1 MTAPAD
7 AAGSGTEPPS
17 EPSSEPSSAAPSAP
31 PGHRALAVAGRVVAG
46 RLFRWAFVLVAVGL
60 ACYAV
65 AAHWPAIRTALGE
78 LGFWPLAA
86 GMLSVLA
93 ALATTVQMW
102 RLLLASMGSPLPL
115 KAAARI
121 MLVGQIGK
129 YLPGSIW
136 PVLAQMELGRDYHVP
151 RSRSASASVLVMLL
165 TLIAGL
171 LTALVTLPFA
181 AGAMPYRW
189 ALLATPL
196 LLVLLYPPVL
206 NAVIGWLLRLARQS
220 PLEQP
225 LTGGA
230 LVRAMGWSFA
240 TWICYGLQIWILATR
255 LGAPAGKTAL
265 IAIGGFAFAWSVGFI
280 VVFAP
285 AGAGVRDVLL
295 LVLLG
300 SVLRTA
306 DAAAVVLVS
315 RVLTT
320 AADLLSAAVAARFV
334 RRPSAG
340 VDPPPPGQ

>member
-1 MTAPAD
+1 MTAPAN
-7 AAGSGTEPPS
+7 AAGSGAEPPT
-17 EPSSEPSSAAPSAP
+17 P
-31 PGHRALAVAGRVVAG
+31 PGRRALGVAG
-46 RLFRWAFVLVAVGL
+46 RLVASRPVRWAFVVVAVGL

-65 AAHWPAIRTALGE
+65 AADWPAIRGALGE

-86 GMLSVLA
+86 AMVSILA

-115 KAAARI
+115 RAAARI

-171 LTALVTLPFA
+171 LTAIVTLPFA
-181 AGAMPYRW
+181 AGPVPYRW
-189 ALLATPL
+189 ALLATPV
-196 LLVLLYPPVL
+196 LLVMLYPPVL
-206 NAVIGWLLRLARQS
+206 NALIGWLLRLARQS

-230 LVRAMGWSFA
+230 LTRAMGWSFA
-240 TWICYGLQIWILATR
+240 TWVCYGLQIWILATW

-265 IAIGGFAFAWSVGFI
+265 VAIGGFAFAWSVGFL

-285 AGAGVRDVLL
+285 AGAGIRDVLL
-295 LVLLG
+295 LVMLG

-315 RVLTT
+315 RVLMT

-334 RRPSAG
+334 RRPAAG
-340 VDPPPPGQ
+340 DGPKTAG

>member
-7 AAGSGTEPPS
+7 AAGSGTEPP
-17 EPSSEPSSAAPSAP
+17 PAP
-31 PGHRALAVAGRVVAG
+31 PGRRALAVAVRLVASQPV
-46 RLFRWAFVLVAVGL
+46 RWAFVLVAVGL
-60 ACYAV
+60 ACYAI
-65 AAHWPAIRTALGE
+65 ATHWHKIRGALGE

-86 GMLSVLA
+86 AMIIILA
-93 ALATTVQMW
+93 ALITTVQMW

-136 PVLAQMELGRDYHVP
+136 PVLAQMELGRDYQVP

-181 AGAMPYRW
+181 AGPMPYRW
-189 ALLATPL
+189 ALLAAPL
-196 LLVLLYPPVL
+196 LLLLLYPPVL
-206 NAVIGWLLRLARQS
+206 NALIGWLLRLARQS

-230 LVRAMGWSFA
+230 LAKAMGWSFA

-265 IAIGGFAFAWSVGFI
+265 VAIGGFAFAWSVGFI

-315 RVLTT
+315 RGLTT
-320 AADLLSAAVAARFV
+320 VADLLSAAVAARFV
-334 RRPSAG
+334 RRPAISDDPKTAG
-340 VDPPPPGQ
+340 

>member
-1 MTAPAD
+1 MTAPPD
-7 AAGSGTEPPS
+7 TAGSGGERPP
-17 EPSSEPSSAAPSAP
+17 AP
-31 PGHRALAVAGRVVAG
+31 RARRVLAVAGQLAG
-46 RLFRWAFVLVAVGL
+46 SRPVRWAFVLIAVGL

-65 AAHWPAIRTALGE
+65 AAHWSAIRSALGE
-78 LGFWPLAA
+78 LGAWPLAA
-86 GMLSVLA
+86 AMASILA
-93 ALATTVQMW
+93 ALATTVLMW

-115 KAAARI
+115 RAAARI

-129 YLPGSIW
+129 YLPGSLW
-136 PVLAQMELGRDYHVP
+136 PVLAQMELGRDYQVP

-181 AGAMPYRW
+181 AGPMPYRW
-189 ALLATPL
+189 ALLATPIL
-196 LLVLLYPPVL
+196 LAMLYPRVL
-206 NAVIGWLLRLARQS
+206 NGLISWLLRLARQP

-225 LTGGA
+225 LTAGA
-230 LVRAMGWSFA
+230 LLRALGWSFG

-265 IAIGGFAFAWSVGFI
+265 VAIGGFAFAWSVGFI

-285 AGAGVRDVLL
+285 AGAGIRDVLL

-300 SVLRTA
+300 SVLRAA

-315 RVLTT
+315 RVLMTVG
-320 AADLLSAAVAARFV
+320 DLLSAAVAARFV
-334 RRPSAG
+334 RRP
-340 VDPPPPGQ
+340 PPGDDRQPSG

>member
-1 MTAPAD
+1 MTAPVD
-7 AAGSGTEPPS
+7 AAGGTRPP
-17 EPSSEPSSAAPSAP
+17 PAP
-31 PGHRALAVAGRVVAG
+31 PGRRAMAVAGRLVAS
-46 RLFRWAFVLVAVGL
+46 RPVRWAFVLVAVGL
-60 ACYAV
+60 AAYAV
-65 AAHWPAIRTALGE
+65 IAHWSQIRGALGE

-86 GMLSVLA
+86 ATASILA

-102 RLLLASMGSPLPL
+102 RLLLGSMGSPLPL
-115 KAAARI
+115 RPAARI

-136 PVLAQMELGRDYHVP
+136 PVLAQMELGRDYRVP
-151 RSRSASASVLVMLL
+151 RSRSASASILVMLL

-189 ALLATPL
+189 ALLATPV
-196 LLVLLYPPVL
+196 LLVMLYPPVL
-206 NAVIGWLLRLARQS
+206 NALIGWLLRLARQP

-225 LTGGA
+225 VTAGG
-230 LVRAMGWSFA
+230 LLRAMGWSFG
-240 TWICYGLQIWILATR
+240 TWIFYGLQIWILATR

-265 IAIGGFAFAWSVGFI
+265 VAIGGFAFAWSVGFI

-285 AGAGVRDVLL
+285 AGAGIRDVLL

-315 RVLTT
+315 RVLMTV
-320 AADLLSAAVAARFV
+320 ADLLSAAVAARFV
-334 RRPSAG
+334 RRPPAG
-340 VDPPPPGQ
+340 AADVQKTAG

>member
-7 AAGSGTEPPS
+7 TAGGG
-17 EPSSEPSSAAPSAP
+17 AQLP
-31 PGHRALAVAGRVVAG
+31 PGPPGRRVLAVAGRIVAS
-46 RLFRWAFVLVAVGL
+46 RAVRWGFVLAAVGL
-60 ACYAV
+60 ACYAIV
-65 AAHWPAIRTALGE
+65 ADWPQIRTALGE

-86 GMLSVLA
+86 SMVSILA
-93 ALATTVQMW
+93 GLATTVQMW

-115 KAAARI
+115 RAAARI

-136 PVLAQMELGRDYHVP
+136 PVLAQMELGREYRVP
-151 RSRSASASVLVMLL
+151 RSRSASASVLLMLL

-181 AGAMPYRW
+181 AGPMPYRW
-189 ALLATPL
+189 ALLATPV
-196 LLVLLYPPVL
+196 LLVMLYPPVL
-206 NAVIGWLLRLARQS
+206 NALIGWLLRVARQS
-220 PLEQP
+220 PLDQP
-225 LTGGA
+225 LTASA
-230 LVRAMGWSFA
+230 LVRAMGWSFG

-265 IAIGGFAFAWSVGFI
+265 VAIGGFAFAWSVGFI

-285 AGAGVRDVLL
+285 AGAGIRDVLL

-306 DAAAVVLVS
+306 DAAAVVLAS
-315 RVLTT
+315 RVLMTV
-320 AADLLSAAVAARFV
+320 ADLLSAGVAARFV
-334 RRPSAG
+334 RRPQPEAAG
-340 VDPPPPGQ
+340 GPKASG

>member
-1 MTAPAD
+1 MTARAD
-7 AAGSGTEPPS
+7 AAGGGTQPS
-17 EPSSEPSSAAPSAP
+17 PAP
-31 PGHRALAVAGRVVAG
+31 PGRRVLAVVG
-46 RLFRWAFVLVAVGL
+46 RLVASRPVRWAFVFAAVGL

-65 AAHWPAIRTALGE
+65 VTDWAQIRGALGE
-78 LGFWPLAA
+78 LGFWSLAA
-86 GMLSVLA
+86 AIVSILA

-102 RLLLASMGSPLPL
+102 RLLLGSMGSPLPL
-115 KAAARI
+115 SAAARI

-129 YLPGSIW
+129 YLPGSVW
-136 PVLAQMELGRDYHVP
+136 PVLAQMELGREYRVP

-171 LTALVTLPFA
+171 LIALVTLPFA
-181 AGAMPYRW
+181 AGPMPYRW
-189 ALLATPL
+189 ALLAAPV
-196 LLVLLYPPVL
+196 LLVMLYPPVL
-206 NAVIGWLLRLARQS
+206 NALISWLLRLARQP

-225 LTGGA
+225 LTAAA
-230 LVRAMGWSFA
+230 LLRAMGWSFG

-265 IAIGGFAFAWSVGFI
+265 VAVGGFAFAWSVGFI

-285 AGAGVRDVLL
+285 AGAGIRDVLL

-300 SVLRTA
+300 SVLSTA

-315 RVLTT
+315 RVLMT

-334 RRPSAG
+334 RRPPPEAAG
-340 VDPPPPGQ
+340 RDPNTAV